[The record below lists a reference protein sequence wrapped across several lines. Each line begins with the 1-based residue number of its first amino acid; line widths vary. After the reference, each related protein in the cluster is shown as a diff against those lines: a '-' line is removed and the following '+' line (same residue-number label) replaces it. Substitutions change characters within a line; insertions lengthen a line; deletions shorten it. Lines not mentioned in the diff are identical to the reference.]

1 LVLVKEVESVLR
13 VGRELAEHVT
23 GSSYDELPSTVVH
36 QAKRVILD
44 SLGTMYMGT
53 RKEEAAGI
61 EGFLSGLGEPE
72 ECTVLG
78 KDRKTSM
85 PWAAWA
91 NAAYAQ
97 VHDCNDGHR
106 EAAALGGSSH
116 PGRVAVPTA
125 LAVGEKLGAS
135 GRDVLTAVTVG
146 YDVAAKVRGMNARPP
161 ASAYCSAAVAS
172 RLMGLSVDETIFAM
186 GIAGYNSPRGVPRT
200 MGLDINFLSNGYQ
213 AKIGIEAALLA
224 REGLNGPKLA
234 DDNRLS
240 TRFKTRGLG
249 TEYEVMNVYI
259 KPWPTCR
266 MTHGAI
272 EALLGLR
279 KRHGFTRDEV
289 EEVQISQLTHGMYI
303 ADEKVGPDSY
313 YKNCQFNLPYIA
325 ACVIADG
332 EVTEAQFTR
341 ERIADQELHD
351 LAAKVRVTP
360 DEELDSIYPEDSRP
374 TTVEVKLNDGAVHR
388 ERVDMPWG
396 EPRNPLTDGELLDK
410 FVNWSSPTID
420 REKAERIWSALGC
433 LDELKDVSEFMYLL

>member
-1 LVLVKEVESVLR
+1 MVKEVESVLR

-23 GSSYDELPSTVVH
+23 GVSYGDLPPTVVH

-44 SLGTMYMGT
+44 SLGAIYMGS
-53 RKEEAAGI
+53 RKGEAAGVD
-61 EGFLSGLGEPE
+61 GVLSGLGGPP
-72 ECTVLG
+72 ECTVIG
-78 KDRKTSM
+78 SGRRVSM

-116 PGRVAVPTA
+116 PGRAAVPTA
-125 LAVGEKLGAS
+125 LAVAEKLHSS
-135 GRDVLTAVTVG
+135 GRDVVTAVAVG
-146 YDVAAKVRGMNARPP
+146 YDVAAKVRGMNERPP

-186 GIAGYNSPRGVPRT
+186 GIAGYISPRGVPRT

-213 AKIGIEAALLA
+213 AKTGIEAALLA
-224 REGLNGPKLA
+224 GEGLNGPKLA

-249 TEYEVMNVYI
+249 EEYEIMNIYI

-272 EALLGLR
+272 EALLRLR
-279 KRHGFTRDEV
+279 QRHGFTADDV
-289 EEVQISQLTHGMYI
+289 EEVQVCQLTHGMYI
-303 ADEKVGPDSY
+303 SDEKVGPDSY

-332 EVTEAQFTR
+332 TVTEAQFTR
-341 ERIADQELHD
+341 ERIADPRLHE
-351 LAAKVRVTP
+351 LAAKVKVTP
-360 DEELDSIYPEDSRP
+360 DEGLDSVYPEESRP
-374 TTVEVKLNDGAVHR
+374 TVVGVRLKDGAALS
-388 ERVDMPWG
+388 ERVEMPWG
-396 EPRNPLTDGELLDK
+396 EPRNPLTDEELFEK
-410 FVNWSSPTID
+410 FVDWSSPTID
-420 REKAERIWSALGC
+420 RGKAERVWSALRG
-433 LDELKDVSEFMYLL
+433 LDELGDVSELMLLL